1 MASGGRSR
9 CDRKR
14 DSIMKEL
21 QEMHY
26 KAEQAE
32 EEKKRRWGKWV
43 QSAWRESEKVRKE
56 EREDTVRWQKA
67 E

>member
-1 MASGGRSR
+1 MMASGGRSR

-32 EEKKRRWGKWV
+32 EEKKDVGVNEYKV
-43 QSAWRESEKVRKE
+43 LEEKVR
-56 EREDTVRWQKA
+56 R
-67 E
+67 

>member
-32 EEKKRRWGKWV
+32 EGKKDVAVNEYEVLEEKMRR
-43 QSAWRESEKVRKE
+43 
-56 EREDTVRWQKA
+56 
-67 E
+67 